1 MNKYEKKNREAIKKR
16 KRKVRRRR
24 ILAVFLFLLVIIGS
38 AAGYILY
45 QTYNAAKESYTEI
58 ENRIDGKS
66 ELREEPVH
74 ISNDPVSILLLGIEN
89 YTDEYDR
96 GRSDTIMVA
105 TFNPSD
111 QTMKLL
117 SIPRDTRVK
126 IGDLGYKDKINHS
139 YSEGG
144 KELTIETVEGFLDIP
159 IDYFVTVNFDGF
171 ISIVDLL
178 GGVTVDVPFDFN
190 DINAKWE
197 RFYFT
202 EGEMELDGEEAL
214 VYARMRKKD
223 PRGDFGRNDRQ
234 KQIVTSVID
243 KLSSPKTITKIDD
256 IAKEIGKNV
265 ETNIKIREAIAFRQ
279 KFADFNSSRIEQ
291 LALQG
296 YDLDINSIYYFDPD
310 DQNLEEI
317 QTELKQH
324 LELLPPETNETTY
337 NEKINKKRT
346 SKRRF
351 FSYFSS
357 LNNSGKIKMTIFII
371 IPTRKPRIA
380 RCVGLLLS
388 VDITWTSL
396 FKTVDI
402 CIDLSL
408 SFRSYKNLSFDI
420 SSSVDAFIF
429 SISAIL
435 FSMSDISSPWT
446 LLLSFIK
453 P

>member
-45 QTYNAAKESYTEI
+45 QTYNAAKESYSEI
-58 ENRIDGKS
+58 ENRTDGKS

-89 YTDEYDR
+89 YTDDYDR

-117 SIPRDTRVK
+117 SIPRDTRVE

-139 YSEGG
+139 YAEGG

-171 ISIVDLL
+171 INIVDLL
-178 GGVTVDVPFDFN
+178 GGVNVDVPFDFN

-279 KFADFNSSRIEQ
+279 KFSNFNSSRIEQ
-291 LALQG
+291 LSIQG
-296 YDLDINSIYYFDPD
+296 YDLDINSVYYFDPD
-310 DQNLEEI
+310 DQNVEEI

-324 LELLPPETNETTY
+324 LELLPSETNDETTY
-337 NEKINKKRT
+337 NETNQ
-346 SKRRF
+346 
-351 FSYFSS
+351 
-357 LNNSGKIKMTIFII
+357 
-371 IPTRKPRIA
+371 
-380 RCVGLLLS
+380 
-388 VDITWTSL
+388 
-396 FKTVDI
+396 
-402 CIDLSL
+402 
-408 SFRSYKNLSFDI
+408 
-420 SSSVDAFIF
+420 
-429 SISAIL
+429 
-435 FSMSDISSPWT
+435 
-446 LLLSFIK
+446 
-453 P
+453 

>member
-1 MNKYEKKNREAIKKR
+1 MDRYEKKNREAIKRRRR
-16 KRKVRRRR
+16 KGRRRR
-24 ILAVFLFLLVIIGS
+24 IVSVFLFLFLIIGS
-38 AAGYILY
+38 VAGYILY

-58 ENRIDGKS
+58 ENRTDGKS

-74 ISNDPVSILLLGIEN
+74 ISNDPVSILLLGIED
-89 YTDEYDR
+89 YTDDYDR
-96 GRSDTIMVA
+96 GRSDTMMVA

-117 SIPRDTRVK
+117 SIPRDTRVQ

-144 KELTIETVEGFLDIP
+144 KELTIETVENFLDIP

-171 ISIVDLL
+171 IDIVDLL

-202 EGEMELDGEEAL
+202 EGEMELKGEEAL

-243 KLSSPKTITKIDD
+243 KLSSPTTIMKIDD

-279 KFADFNSSRIEQ
+279 KFSDFNSSRIEQ
-291 LALQG
+291 LSIHG
-296 YDLDINSIYYFDPD
+296 YDLEINNIYYFDPD
-310 DQNLEEI
+310 NQDVEKI

-324 LELLPPETNETTY
+324 LELLPPETNEETTY
-337 NEKINKKRT
+337 NETNQ
-346 SKRRF
+346 
-351 FSYFSS
+351 
-357 LNNSGKIKMTIFII
+357 
-371 IPTRKPRIA
+371 
-380 RCVGLLLS
+380 
-388 VDITWTSL
+388 
-396 FKTVDI
+396 
-402 CIDLSL
+402 
-408 SFRSYKNLSFDI
+408 
-420 SSSVDAFIF
+420 
-429 SISAIL
+429 
-435 FSMSDISSPWT
+435 
-446 LLLSFIK
+446 
-453 P
+453 